1 MIQIKNLSCGY
12 NKIAVVNNI
21 SIDIS
26 KGAFIGIIGK
36 NGAGKT
42 TLLKSLSGL
51 LKPYSGNIFLNG
63 TDIYKMKRNLLAK
76 KLSFMP
82 QNMPLDFP
90 FIVKDFIMF
99 GRFPH
104 MNFFKYALKQ
114 DYEKIKEIMDFTET
128 KEFAERNILELSG
141 GERQKVLIAQTL
153 AQETD
158 IIAFDE
164 PTSHLDIGSQSSIF
178 RLLRILNKKHDKT
191 IITTIHDLN
200 AAGEFCS
207 NLILMDKGTIFSS
220 GTATEVLNYKDIE
233 TVYNTTVV
241 VKTNPVSNKP
251 VVIPVFSDN
260 K

>member
-1 MIQIKNLSCGY
+1 
-12 NKIAVVNNI
+12 
-21 SIDIS
+21 
-26 KGAFIGIIGK
+26 
-36 NGAGKT
+36 
-42 TLLKSLSGL
+42 
-51 LKPYSGNIFLNG
+51 
-63 TDIYKMKRNLLAK
+63 
-76 KLSFMP
+76 
-82 QNMPLDFP
+82 
-90 FIVKDFIMF
+90 
-99 GRFPH
+99 
-104 MNFFKYALKQ
+104 MNFFKYALKE
-114 DYEKIKEIMDFTET
+114 DYKKIEEIMDFTET
-128 KEFAERNILELSG
+128 KEFAERSILELSG

-178 RLLRILNKKHDKT
+178 RLLRILNIEHKKT

-207 NLILMDKGTIFSS
+207 NLILMDKGTIFKS
-220 GTATEVLNYKDIE
+220 GTPTEVLNYKDIE

>member
-12 NKIAVVNNI
+12 NKISVVKNI
-21 SIDIS
+21 SIDIK
-26 KGAFIGIIGK
+26 KGSFTGIIGK

-51 LKPYSGNIFLNG
+51 LKPYSGNILLNG
-63 TDIYKMKRNLLAK
+63 TDIYRMKKNILAE

-82 QNMPLDFP
+82 QNMPIDFP
-90 FIVKDFIMF
+90 FLVKDFIMF
-99 GRFPH
+99 GRFPL
-104 MNFFKYALKQ
+104 MNLFKYATKR
-114 DYEKIKEIMDFTET
+114 DYEKVEEIMDFTET
-128 KEFAERNILELSG
+128 KNFAERNVLELSG

-164 PTSHLDIGSQSSIF
+164 PTSHLDIGSQSAIF
-178 RLLRILNKKHDKT
+178 RLLRTLNLKHGKT

-207 NLILMDKGTIFSS
+207 DLILMNNGIIFSS

-251 VVIPVFSDN
+251 VVIPVFSE

>member
-1 MIQIKNLSCGY
+1 MIKIKNLSCGY
-12 NKIAVVNNI
+12 NKIAVVDNI
-21 SIDIS
+21 SIDIN
-26 KGAFIGIIGK
+26 KGSFIGIIGK

-42 TLLKSLSGL
+42 TLLKSMSGL
-51 LKPYSGNIFLNG
+51 LKPYSGNIFIDE
-63 TDIYKMKRNLLAK
+63 TDIYKMNRNLLAK
-76 KLSFMP
+76 KLSFLP
-82 QNMPLDFP
+82 QNMPIDFP

-104 MNFFKYALKQ
+104 MNFFKYALKE
-114 DYEKIKEIMDFTET
+114 DYKKIEEIMDFTGT
-128 KEFAERNILELSG
+128 KEFAERSILELSG

-178 RLLRILNKKHDKT
+178 RLLRILNKEREKT

-207 NLILMDKGTIFSS
+207 NLILMDKGTIFKS
-220 GTATEVLNYKDIE
+220 GTPTEVLNYKDIE